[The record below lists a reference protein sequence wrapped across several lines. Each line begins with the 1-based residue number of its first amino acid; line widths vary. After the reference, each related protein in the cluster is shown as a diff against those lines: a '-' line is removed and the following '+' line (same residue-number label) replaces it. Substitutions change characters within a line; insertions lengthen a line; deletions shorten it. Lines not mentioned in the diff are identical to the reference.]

1 MAYDANNDGK
11 IDQQNEIDFTQ
22 WDPTA
27 TSDMQALRD
36 VFDANDDGK
45 LSASDASFSQFKLI
59 VSNAD
64 GSTVATPIDGTAG
77 RVNRYNSQ
85 TMVKKSRFIDLK
97 AA

>member
-1 MAYDANNDGK
+1 MAATALTNDGK

-45 LSASDASFSQFKLI
+45 LSASDANFSQFKLI

-64 GSTVATPIDGTAG
+64 SSTVATPIGGTAG
-77 RVNRYNSQ
+77 RVNLYNPATRVMCVRHLQ
-85 TMVKKSRFIDLK
+85 ARE
-97 AA
+97 